1 MTHRRHTVSRRLVL
15 QGLFGL
21 PLAGLAGPAFAAEKQ
36 VGIVS
41 ETKGE
46 VEAESNA
53 RRRPLAKRSALF
65 LGDLLRTGSQAR
77 LRALLGR
84 GTKLRLGAK
93 TRVRIDEYIVNAGGE
108 LILESGALLLDAP
121 HGTFSRGLRIN
132 SPFALIAVRGTRV
145 FAGRIDGTFGVFVV
159 RGAVDVVGR
168 GKKIRLR
175 SGEGIDISRR
185 GNISGEAG
193 PWGKP
198 KIERAMALVR

>member
-1 MTHRRHTVSRRLVL
+1 MTQRRHSISRRLLL
-15 QGLFGL
+15 QGLFGI
-21 PLAGLAGPAFAAEKQ
+21 PAAGLVGPAIAAEKQ

-41 ETKGE
+41 ETQGE

-53 RRRPLAKRSALF
+53 RRRPLAKRSAVF

-108 LILESGALLLDAP
+108 LVLESGALLLDAP
-121 HGTFSRGLRIN
+121 HGSFSQGLRIN

-159 RGAVDVVGR
+159 RGVVDVMGR
-168 GKKIRLR
+168 GKKVRLR

-185 GNISGEAG
+185 GNLSGEVG
-193 PWGKP
+193 RWGEP
-198 KIERAMALVR
+198 KIARAMALVR